1 MGRLHKKTGAIH
13 NEMAGVPPF
22 IEKEHVE
29 GGQLGAA
36 VCVYIQ
42 NGRTNLEAH
51 FRNGRG
57 E

>member
-42 NGRTNLEAH
+42 NGRTNLDPLH
-51 FRNGRG
+51 MCG
-57 E
+57 